1 MTFLISWWWS
11 DRVVSVPG
19 LSLIWFSSSLGSE
32 AVVTLFCL
40 SGGLSILQK
49 SSEIHC
55 YVYSSRR
62 SQGVVLSWTIVS
74 WLLLLSF
81 HIPALPWLTHVWI
94 CFFDQSLAWTW
105 GMYVRRL
112 VLWVGTRWCRH
123 WSSRECTKSERIT
136 ILKWGSKR
144 KGVSSVQSLSSVRL
158 FETPLDCSTPSLP
171 VHHQLPEFTQTHV
184 HWVGD
189 AIQTISSSVIPF
201 SSCLQSSPASGSFP
215 MSQFFTSGGQSI
227 GVSYSTSVNIITL
240 TLCYFY
246 I

>member
-81 HIPALPWLTHVWI
+81 HIPPLPWLTHVWI
-94 CFFDQSLAWTW
+94 YFFDQSLAGTW

-158 FETPLDCSTPSLP
+158 FETPWTAARQASLSITNSRSSLRLMSIELVMPSKPSHPLSSPSPPAFNLP
-171 VHHQLPEFTQTHV
+171 QHQGLFQ
-184 HWVGD
+184 WV
-189 AIQTISSSVIPF
+189 SSSPQVAKVLKF
-201 SSCLQSSPASGSFP
+201 QHQSLRTDF
-215 MSQFFTSGGQSI
+215 
-227 GVSYSTSVNIITL
+227 L
-240 TLCYFY
+240 
-246 I
+246 